1 MVPGSEHNN
10 TQPITGTHSAHDSE
24 SGAAGLPVRV
34 LIVSGSG
41 RERIRLTR
49 MLSRHVEELG
59 VAHSADEAREALG
72 AGAYDLAIVG
82 RHQPDGCG
90 ISLTQELRG
99 MCHGLEAVVITD
111 SPSLDDAVGAMRA
124 GAIDMLDSLSPT
136 RELGDRIAAAARKA
150 RTSRDELERTRRL
163 QRLCKR
169 LNQAREEVADHVG
182 SLCSELTEAYQNLS
196 SQIGDA
202 SISSELNSLLRQE
215 LDVESLLRTLL
226 EFMLAKMGATNAGVF
241 LPSTSG
247 DFSLGAYVNHD
258 QPRETS
264 EMLFDHLA
272 DAVAPRFEDQT
283 DVLVLNTPEQVDA
296 HFGDDAHWIGDSSA
310 VVISCGSDDEC
321 LAVLVLFRDR
331 ARPYSQQDVRL
342 VEMIAQLFGAQLA
355 RVIKVHH
362 RHLPEEEWGRFDPEH
377 DEQDEGW
384 DDYGLAA

>member
-1 MVPGSEHNN
+1 MTPGNEHHN
-10 TQPITGTHSAHDSE
+10 TQPVAGAADTGTPS
-24 SGAAGLPVRV
+24 LPVRV

-41 RERIRLTR
+41 RERVRLTR

-72 AGAYDLAIVG
+72 ANAYDLAIVG

-90 ISLTQELRG
+90 IELTEELRG
-99 MCHGLEAVVITD
+99 MCAALEAVVITD
-111 SPSLDDAVGAMRA
+111 SPTLDDAVGAMRA
-124 GAIDMLDSLSPT
+124 GAVDMLDSLSPT
-136 RELGDRIAAAARKA
+136 RDLGDRIAAAARKA
-150 RTSRDELERTRRL
+150 RASREQHERTRRL

-182 SLCSELTEAYQNLS
+182 SLCSELTEAYQSLS

-258 QPRETS
+258 QPRDTS

-283 DVLVLNTPEQVDA
+283 EVLVLNTPELVDS

-310 VVISCGSDDEC
+310 VVVSCGADDEC

-331 ARPYSQQDVRL
+331 SRPYSEQDVRL
-342 VEMIAQLFGAQLA
+342 VEMISRLFGAQLA

-362 RHLPEEEWGRFDPEH
+362 RHLPEEEWGRFDPEV

>member
-10 TQPITGTHSAHDSE
+10 TSPVAGASAQETG
-24 SGAAGLPVRV
+24 SGPAALPVRV

-41 RERIRLTR
+41 RERVRLTR
-49 MLSRHVEELG
+49 MLSRHVEQLG
-59 VAHSADEAREALG
+59 VAHCGDEAREALD
-72 AGAYDLAIVG
+72 AGTYDLAIIG

-90 ISLTQELRG
+90 IELTRELRDK
-99 MCHGLEAVVITD
+99 CVGLEAVVISDT
-111 SPSLDDAVGAMRA
+111 PTLDDAVSAMRA
-124 GAIDMLDSLSPT
+124 GAVDMIDSLAPT
-136 RELGDRIAAAARKA
+136 RELGDRIAQAARTA
-150 RTSRDELERTRRL
+150 RASRDAHERTRRL

-272 DAVAPRFEDQT
+272 DAVAPRFEAQT
-283 DVLVLNTPEQVDA
+283 DVLVMNTPELIDE
-296 HFGDDAHWIGDSSA
+296 HFGDDAHWIGDASA
-310 VVISCGSDDEC
+310 AVISCGADDEC

-331 ARPYSQQDVRL
+331 SRPYSEQDVRL
-342 VEMIAQLFGAQLA
+342 VEMIADLFGAQLA